1 MNATPTALPVSTMNL
16 QAAGCPPSDPA
27 CADTPFSQLLSNEI
41 AQQNPGDER
50 MPGAGADLVALLST
64 LAETPEDP
72 MADIDPAAALPARTD
87 VPIQPV
93 SAETLLGLCMPYTST
108 AQALA
113 TPAHAGQTGGTNDFS
128 TRHEGVPTIAL
139 QTDATPLLASVSRN
153 MPASRLDAPAS
164 AELLPATSMLGTLGS
179 PERLAATTAPES
191 EFSTD
196 AFALRL
202 AAESGRSGEAPTDL
216 LNAAPLRAATAPSAA
231 DTGPATN
238 TSAAPRLAPEV
249 GTSAWGQALGE
260 KIVWMA
266 KGSQQSASL
275 TLNPPNLGPLQ
286 VVLNVTNDQATASFF
301 AVQPEV
307 RQAIEDA
314 LPRLREMMGD
324 AGIQLGQAS
333 VSADT
338 PSQSAPSQDQAS
350 NPATSSLAAGEEAA
364 ESGLASAPRAGRGLV
379 DTFA

>member
-1 MNATPTALPVSTMNL
+1 MNATPTALPVSTMTL

-64 LAETPEDP
+64 LPETPEDP
-72 MADIDPAAALPARTD
+72 MADIDPAAALPVRTD
-87 VPIQPV
+87 APIQPV
-93 SAETLLGLCMPYTST
+93 SAEALLGLCMPYTST
-108 AQALA
+108 AQRLA
-113 TPAHAGQTGGTNDFS
+113 TPVHAGQTGETNDFS
-128 TRHEGVPTIAL
+128 TRREGVPTIAL
-139 QTDATPLLASVSRN
+139 QADDTPRLASVSHN
-153 MPASRLDAPAS
+153 MPTSRLGA
-164 AELLPATSMLGTLGS
+164 LGS
-179 PERLAATTAPES
+179 PERLAATAAPES